1 MLAHRVFSM
10 LKLSFTEG
18 SLSSYNGGKIRNRV
32 RKLKGSGLSELHT
45 GAWGG
50 MLRQQRASRRDGGLP
65 LTQRNLWPGWK
76 TALDFS
82 RESRVGRKRMK
93 ASLPAESLYALR
105 KRKGLVR
112 SSPGTP
118 AFSQAKG
125 FNPTETVAVL
135 ISFWA
140 PCIHNYQPQSKCSD
154 LMPSVEGPTT
164 QPMALLPSQSF
175 KNNIL
180 VSNLLHIF
188 YGGEKRITKKSE
200 RKKAQG
206 RARPHVS
213 PERSPAS
220 CWHSAGWHRRQHIH
234 YFKQT

>member
-1 MLAHRVFSM
+1 M

-32 RKLKGSGLSELHT
+32 RKLKGIGCQLHM

-50 MLRQQRASRRDGGLP
+50 MLCQQRASRRDGGLS

-82 RESRVGRKRMK
+82 RESRVGRKCMK
-93 ASLPAESLYALR
+93 APLPAESLYALR

-135 ISFWA
+135 ISF
-140 PCIHNYQPQSKCSD
+140 
-154 LMPSVEGPTT
+154 
-164 QPMALLPSQSF
+164 
-175 KNNIL
+175 
-180 VSNLLHIF
+180 
-188 YGGEKRITKKSE
+188 
-200 RKKAQG
+200 
-206 RARPHVS
+206 
-213 PERSPAS
+213 
-220 CWHSAGWHRRQHIH
+220 
-234 YFKQT
+234 